1 MTNRLGWDLGAN
13 HPQGNPNVGLEGMN
27 NMSDIL
33 VKNGGYGQQER
44 MIFDKRRTFDRVL
57 RSSYQAATIRRV
69 QSLDPIESSSNS
81 RVYDKGSISWYYVYA
96 DRYLNLG
103 VKYRPIRQQNDI

>member
-1 MTNRLGWDLGAN
+1 MKRSDTGKTFLDIGDINEILPEELKLNTEKFSRGVYCAINGA
-13 HPQGNPNVGLEGMN
+13 LI
-27 NMSDIL
+27 SI
-33 VKNGGYGQQER
+33 
-44 MIFDKRRTFDRVL
+44 
-57 RSSYQAATIRRV
+57 
-69 QSLDPIESSSNS
+69 SNS